1 MEARARSHDLID
13 ASRTKARWLAAALS
27 SRFARRRHVVP
38 RQAVT
43 REKAIDELP
52 ECRGWTIYRVWPME
66 RFLNPE
72 AELAKLAHQ
81 IEWRRGHRSEYRKPE
96 GEAGIGGEG
105 VAR

>member
-1 MEARARSHDLID
+1 
-13 ASRTKARWLAAALS
+13 
-27 SRFARRRHVVP
+27 
-38 RQAVT
+38 
-43 REKAIDELP
+43 
-52 ECRGWTIYRVWPME
+52 ME